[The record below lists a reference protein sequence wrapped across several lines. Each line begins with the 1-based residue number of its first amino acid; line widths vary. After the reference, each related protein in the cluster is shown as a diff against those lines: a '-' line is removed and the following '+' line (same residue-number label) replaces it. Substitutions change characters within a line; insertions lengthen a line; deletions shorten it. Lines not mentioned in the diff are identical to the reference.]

1 MHQTPNKPVL
11 LVIEDDPTTSDLI
24 SHSAFNAG
32 FLTVVCPDVAS
43 ARETNWAEV
52 SAVLLDL
59 ELPDGDGLDLLSQ
72 TRKKWPDLPF
82 FILTSRDSAEI
93 AVAALKTG
101 AADYFT
107 KPFDPARLFSALA
120 GAMAEPVKAL
130 KKADANPAEWRSVA
144 MKHLQEQLARCAVH
158 EGAVLFL
165 GEPGS
170 GKRTLAQWIHSTSR
184 RSGRSFATLDAG
196 SLDDVAAGIEL
207 LGGEVAQSAGRLN
220 RVRGKIEMTNGGSLF
235 IQDIDQLSI
244 RLQGR
249 LIDSLEKR
257 DEPGHAS
264 KSDFRLLASARQ
276 DLRASVDAGRF
287 REDLYY
293 RLSSNVIRVPAVRE
307 ALQDLPVWCSRI
319 LTEVC
324 LTNRCRL
331 PVFTRGAKEAM
342 AEYSWPGNL
351 DELRREIERAVGAC
365 EGGVIAEHD
374 LSEVIVAAGRRPSG
388 LREEG
393 LPGSPT
399 IRGLERNTLI
409 SALDSCAGNRRRAAK
424 RLGVSLRTIYNM
436 IARHGLG
443 GRTARGKSSTSSA
456 GREDRV
462 EAGSR
467 PD

>member
-1 MHQTPNKPVL
+1 MPQTSNKPVL

-72 TRKKWPDLPF
+72 TRKMWPDLPF

-101 AADYFT
+101 AADYFI
-107 KPFDPARLFSALA
+107 KPFDPVRLFSVLA
-120 GAMAEPVKAL
+120 GAIAQPVLPL
-130 KKADANPAEWRSVA
+130 KKAESNPAEWRSAA
-144 MKHLQEQLARCAVH
+144 MKLLHEQAARFAVH
-158 EGAVLFL
+158 EGAVLLL
-165 GEPGS
+165 GEPAT

-184 RSGRSFATLDAG
+184 RSVRPFATLDAG
-196 SLDDVAAGIEL
+196 SLDDQAAGIEL
-207 LGGEVAQSAGRLN
+207 LGGEFPQVGSRVNRL
-220 RVRGKIEMTNGGSLF
+220 RGKIEMTNGGSLF
-235 IQDIDQLSI
+235 IQDIDCLSI

-249 LIDSLEKR
+249 LVDSLEKR

-264 KSDFRLLASARQ
+264 KSDFRLIASARH
-276 DLRASVDAGRF
+276 DLRESVDAGRF

-293 RLSSNVIRVPAVRE
+293 RLSSSVIRVPAVRE
-307 ALQDLPVWCSRI
+307 VLQDLPVFYNRI

-324 LTNRCRL
+324 LANRCRL

-351 DELRREIERAVGAC
+351 DELRREIERAVGVC
-365 EGGVIAEHD
+365 GGGVIGEHD
-374 LSEVIVAAGRRPSG
+374 LSEVIIAAGRQPAGR
-388 LREEG
+388 RDEG
-393 LPGSPT
+393 MPGSPT
-399 IRGLERNTLI
+399 IRGLERNSLI
-409 SALDSCAGNRRRAAK
+409 NALDSCGGNRRRAAK

-436 IARHGLG
+436 LDRHGLA
-443 GRTARGKSSTSSA
+443 GRMA
-456 GREDRV
+456 GREAPADSVGRSDR
-462 EAGSR
+462 EGDRSE
-467 PD
+467 PE

>member
-1 MHQTPNKPVL
+1 MPQPPNKPVL

-24 SHSAFNAG
+24 SHSAMNAG
-32 FLTVVCPDVAS
+32 FLTVVCPDVTS
-43 ARETNWAEV
+43 ARETNWAGI

-82 FILTSRDSAEI
+82 FILTSRDSAEL
-93 AVAALKTG
+93 AVAALKAG

-107 KPFDPARLFSALA
+107 KPFDPARLFSVLA
-120 GAMAEPVKAL
+120 GAIAETVRPL
-130 KKADANPAEWRSVA
+130 KKAESSPAEWRSVA
-144 MKHLQEQLARCAVH
+144 MKLLQEQVTRCALH
-158 EGAVLFL
+158 EGAVLLL

-170 GKRTLAQWIHSTSR
+170 GKRTLAQSIHSISR

-196 SLDDVAAGIEL
+196 SLDDQAAEIEL
-207 LGGEVAQSAGRLN
+207 LGGELAHPAGRLN

-235 IQDIDQLSI
+235 IQDIDRLSI

-257 DEPGHAS
+257 EEPGHVS
-264 KSDFRLLASARQ
+264 KSDFRLIASARH
-276 DLRASVDAGRF
+276 DLQQSVDAGSF

-293 RLSSNVIRVPAVRE
+293 RLSSSVIRVPALRE
-307 ALQDLPVWCSRI
+307 ALQDLPVWCNRI

-324 LTNRCRL
+324 LANRCRL

-351 DELRREIERAVGAC
+351 DELRREIERAVTAC
-365 EGGVIAEHD
+365 GGGVIGEDD
-374 LSEVIVAAGRRPSG
+374 LSEVIVAAGRQPAGR
-388 LREEG
+388 RDEVM
-393 LPGSPT
+393 PGSPT
-399 IRGLERNTLI
+399 IRGLERASLI
-409 SALDSCAGNRRRAAK
+409 SALDACAGNRRRAAK

-436 IARHGLG
+436 IARHDLG
-443 GRTARGKSSTSSA
+443 GRMA
-456 GREDRV
+456 GREPAARSIRNEDPA
-462 EAGSR
+462 E
-467 PD
+467 D